1 MSPTTLALLSLGFLA
16 AAAALIL
23 TLWVTP
29 LIRQRRVSRTLDSA
43 LARHAGV
50 ERETPTTGPSALHT
64 THAASH
70 PTLNQSVSRLSERVG
85 TQWIGSRF
93 GRYLL
98 TEEDAQLLNSGGFY
112 GPRSRA
118 MYAVVRVLVPVALLL
133 LALTLSG
140 EGRPSQKM
148 MAAFTGFAIGF
159 LLPKW
164 LLRQRVTRRTR
175 QVEEELPILVD
186 LLRLLQG
193 VGLSIDQSLQ
203 VIATEFGT
211 MLRVLGPELVRANQ
225 QFASGRSRE
234 ATLLRLS
241 SLFQHED
248 LKSLM
253 QLLTQV
259 DKFGGAVQEPLRQ
272 FGNRLQET
280 RRSQLKDRVGRL
292 TVKMTLVMI
301 LTLLP
306 AILII
311 TAGPGFL
318 GVIRTLGRAT
328 GV

>member
-1 MSPTTLALLSLGFLA
+1 MDASTLALFSLIFVA
-16 AAAALIL
+16 AAGLLAGG
-23 TLWVTP
+23 LWLAP
-29 LIRQRRVSRTLDSA
+29 LVRQRRVARTLDTA
-43 LARHAGV
+43 LARQAHADSTAPQPAQV
-50 ERETPTTGPSALHT
+50 S
-64 THAASH
+64 SQS
-70 PTLNQSVSRLSERVG
+70 LNQSVSRLGERVG
-85 TQWIGSRF
+85 SHWIDSRI

-98 TEEDAQLLNSGGFY
+98 TEEDAQMLNSAGFY

-118 MYAVVRVLVPVALLL
+118 IFAAVRALAPLVLLVAALLF
-133 LALTLSG
+133 SG
-140 EGRPSQKM
+140 EARPTQKLM
-148 MAAFTGFAIGF
+148 LAFSGFAVGF

-234 ATLLRLS
+234 ATLLRLAN
-241 SLFQHED
+241 LFSHED

-253 QLLTQV
+253 QLLMQV

-272 FGNRLQET
+272 FGTRLQET
-280 RRSQLKDRVGRL
+280 RRARLKDRVGRL

-328 GV
+328 GG